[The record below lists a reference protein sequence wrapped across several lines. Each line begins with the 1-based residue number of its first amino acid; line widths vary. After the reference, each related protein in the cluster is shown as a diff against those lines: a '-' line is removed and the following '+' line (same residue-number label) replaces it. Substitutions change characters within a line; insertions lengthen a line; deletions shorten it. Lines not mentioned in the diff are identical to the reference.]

1 MTNQTTYGGPAGFPL
16 IGIALFLFCLF
27 APADSPGQAPDF
39 RKALGVA
46 GSQARRTI
54 AELGDPFGI
63 PRYTRPDGRWQ
74 TSSASEWTSGFF
86 PGMLWYL
93 SEQTGDSLLT
103 AAARRWTAAVEGQKL
118 NSRTHD
124 LGFMINCSFGN
135 GFRITGDPHYK
146 EVLLQAAR
154 TLAGRYNPKVGCI
167 KSWDWPKQWAF
178 PVIVDN
184 MMNLEL
190 LMWASRNGG
199 GDTLAAIARS
209 HALRTIQNHFR
220 PDGST
225 FHVVDYDPLTGV
237 VVTRQTHQGAADSSV
252 WARGQAWAIY
262 GFTMMYRETR
272 DPRFLGAARRAAG
285 FFLDHLPPDGVP
297 YWDFDAPRIP
307 DEPRDASA
315 AAIAASGLI
324 ELARYCPPSG
334 EGHRYLQAATEI
346 LRTLCSPEYL
356 ADPSSSFG
364 ILKHAVGNRPA
375 NNEVDVSLVYGDYY
389 FVESLIRAMDLH

>member
-1 MTNQTTYGGPAGFPL
+1 MTTHTKHPGPAGRPL
-16 IGIALFLFCLF
+16 IGFALFLFCLC
-27 APADSPGQAPDF
+27 APAESPGQAPDLM
-39 RKALGVA
+39 KALGIA
-46 GSQARRTI
+46 ETQARRTI
-54 AELGDPFGI
+54 AALGDSLGI
-63 PRYTRPDGRWQ
+63 PRCTRPDGRWQ
-74 TSSASEWTSGFF
+74 TSTTSEWTSGFF
-86 PGMLWYL
+86 PGTLWYL
-93 SEQTGDSLLT
+93 YEHSLDTVLKS
-103 AAARRWTAAVEGQKL
+103 AAGRWTVLVEGQKL

-124 LGFMINCSFGN
+124 VGFMINCSFGN
-135 GFRITGDPHYK
+135 GYRITGDLHSK

-154 TLAGRYNPKVGCI
+154 TLSGRFNPKVGCI
-167 KSWDWPKQWAF
+167 KSWDWSPQWAF

-252 WARGQAWAIY
+252 WARGQAWALY

-285 FFLDHLPPDGVP
+285 FFLDHLPPDHVP
-297 YWDFDAPRIP
+297 YWDFDAPGIP
-307 DEPRDASA
+307 NEPRDASA

-324 ELARYCPPSG
+324 ELSRFCPPSG
-334 EGHRYLQAATEI
+334 EGYRYRQAATEI
-346 LRTLCSPEYL
+346 LSSLCSPKYL
-356 ADPSSSFG
+356 AEPASSYG

-375 NNEVDVSLVYGDYY
+375 NTEVDVSLVYGDYY
-389 FVESLIRAMDLH
+389 FVEALLRAMDLH